1 MRVVKRRLTFHFLL
15 QYIGITLLI
24 STIFV
29 ALLILLIWFI
39 STEDLKRSFPTGALE
54 SISTETSIT
63 DGKADISKGWEEQL
77 QKKDMWFQIVD
88 ENGKEI
94 ASSNKPPDIK
104 DTYTLSEIL
113 KIEEDQRFKGY
124 SVYTELDTFSY
135 NEPYYYLLGFRDMTY
150 EQLQKLIEKY
160 SQNGEMGKSNANLLE
175 KEMGKSNTLHL
186 VNEEGKVVQSF
197 GKDLNIEHYNPIEI
211 LTREKAPGLYNTRVS
226 VIHDQK
232 TNRIWVLHSKNNM
245 KEAYTEQTFYRDIL
259 IAFII
264 VGVIIL
270 LITISIAV
278 WHGFRYGR
286 PIIIFTSWLER
297 MEHGQYQ
304 EVLTENE
311 RKRIFRKNGKVKVRY
326 RLYQEVFQA
335 FYNMAETLS
344 STEKERKRLDQ
355 TREEWMTGISHD
367 LRTPLASV
375 QGYGHLLE
383 SDKYEWSNDEIKD
396 MGKVIREKGE
406 YMLGL
411 VEDFSLAFQLKNNSL
426 YYLKERILLNDFL
439 KDVVQKYKNDRMLGN
454 VNISFVEEV
463 KNIELD
469 ISRKWFERIFDN
481 LIMNAIK
488 HNPPNTAIFVTLK
501 KAIDPQFVEIAVEDQ
516 GVGMNEEMQENLF
529 ERYFRGTNTEEK
541 VDGAGLGM
549 SIAKEIVKLHN
560 GEIQVTSAVG
570 EGTVIKLRF
579 PVQAKQVEQDE

>member
-1 MRVVKRRLTFHFLL
+1 M
-15 QYIGITLLI
+15 QE
-24 STIFV
+24 
-29 ALLILLIWFI
+29 ANILLV
-39 STEDLKRSFPTGALE
+39 DD
-54 SISTETSIT
+54 ETSIVKMVEMVLNKE
-63 DGKADISKGWEEQL
+63 GFINIFKAYTAREALEIVQQQDIDYIVLDVMLPDLSGFDLCPKIRDISNAYILFLTAKVSDLDVLTGFAIGGDDYVTKPFNPL
-77 QKKDMWFQIVD
+77 
-88 ENGKEI
+88 EI
-94 ASSNKPPDIK
+94 AARIK
-104 DTYTLSEIL
+104 ATLKRRTLPERTS
-113 KIEEDQRFKGY
+113 F
-124 SVYTELDTFSY
+124 T
-135 NEPYYYLLGFRDMTY
+135 
-150 EQLQKLIEKY
+150 
-160 SQNGEMGKSNANLLE
+160 NLLE

-211 LTREKAPGLYNTRVS
+211 LTRKKAPGLYNTRVS

-439 KDVVQKYKNDRMLGN
+439 KGVVQKYKNDRMLGN
-454 VNISFVEEV
+454 VNISFVEEA
-463 KNIELD
+463 KNIELA

-560 GEIQVTSAVG
+560 GEIHVTSAVG

-579 PVQAKQVEQDE
+579 PVHAKPVGQDE